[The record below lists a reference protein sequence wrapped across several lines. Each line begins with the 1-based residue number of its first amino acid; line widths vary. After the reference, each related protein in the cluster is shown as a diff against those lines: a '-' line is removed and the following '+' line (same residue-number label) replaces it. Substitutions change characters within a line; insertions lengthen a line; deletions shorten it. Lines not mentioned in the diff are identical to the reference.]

1 MTISMTKLR
10 AKAIA
15 ARATHVAAKLSSPT
29 RVRLPISGSHCDA
42 GLEFNA
48 NYLDDPE
55 VTIILRIGWPGF
67 DEPCVVEGD
76 LVIADRRVRPD
87 DRSLVVAAVGGEMVV
102 RRYSVSEGVELLCA
116 PDGSCERAEAAEIL
130 ATVVAV
136 IPVTPE
142 L

>member
-1 MTISMTKLR
+1 MTKLR
-10 AKAIA
+10 ARAIA
-15 ARATHVAAKLSSPT
+15 TRATHVAAKLSSPT
-29 RVRLPISGSHCDA
+29 RVRLPISGSHGDA

-55 VTIILRIGWPGF
+55 VTIILRIEHPGF
-67 DEPCVVEGD
+67 VEPRVAAGD
-76 LVIADRRVRPD
+76 LVVADRTVLPD
-87 DRSLVVAAVGGEMVV
+87 DGSLVVAAVGGETVV
-102 RRYSVSEGVELLCA
+102 RRYSASEGLELLRA